1 MCQLMHT
8 YSERKSQREWVSEW
22 GCERKSVR
30 LFSASY
36 PRFNSPPQLMCT
48 RIQIH
53 QPNTLHIRAVD
64 RIIEGFNFFSLQFS
78 RSYFFLFSSFL
89 FLRSVS
95 RENFSDAFFFLLLLT
110 SLPNNAKYHHLIL
123 YHTYARGGQ
132 WYTNDHL
139 TFAITSSPHDA
150 IPNCHFPLFRTYI
163 SVWEQKRWREKNVYA
178 PQKSNVKFFSYL
190 IRSRFYLSISP
201 LVVLYLSFSVALI
214 HRRTIH
220 SA

>member
-1 MCQLMHT
+1 MPAYA
-8 YSERKSQREWVSEW
+8 YSERESQREWVSEW

-64 RIIEGFNFFSLQFS
+64 RIIEGFNFF
-78 RSYFFLFSSFL
+78 FSSIFSFIFFSLL
-89 FLRSVS
+89 FFSLPSFGFA
-95 RENFSDAFFFLLLLT
+95 REFFRRVFFLLLLT